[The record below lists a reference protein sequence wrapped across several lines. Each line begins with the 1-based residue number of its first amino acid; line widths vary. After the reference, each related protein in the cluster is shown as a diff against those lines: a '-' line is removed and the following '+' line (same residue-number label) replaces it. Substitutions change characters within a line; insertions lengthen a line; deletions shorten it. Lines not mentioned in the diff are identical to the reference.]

1 MTVKVKILIAL
12 AVIAGIGCCLLVFKL
27 AGEKQSSTSVSNELS
42 QLKIGHQKEFG
53 AKKKDTNLAIISPSK
68 STLAQEYSTTKNLR
82 GFVESGRNRAN
93 EGAYYYI
100 FDALANCE
108 HLAKAEPKYDPKE
121 DSKTYLKRI
130 GVAKFWVTRCQNFID
145 SDLEFAYRKRFD
157 LEAPKK
163 KDFLYE
169 LEHQFFQP
177 EVRTNRQRFRESVK
191 RWLAAKDPLL
201 LEHNGRLIM
210 SIATEVDTLDM
221 WFEGK
226 VYPVSE
232 SANMAQ
238 AWYLVPCAFG
248 YVCDQND
255 FRLASACINQGDCYA
270 DRFDYVRST
279 RPADS
284 PNDYQTIYSYY
295 QRIVAAIQRQDV
307 DAFVKPDG
315 VP

>member
-1 MTVKVKILIAL
+1 MRNFF
-12 AVIAGIGCCLLVFKL
+12 LLLSVGVVVAFVGAYLVLDHLNENSETGAYLPPVLVVPKT
-27 AGEKQSSTSVSNELS
+27 GEHSGLETKKPQTSASIVSS
-42 QLKIGHQKEFG
+42 
-53 AKKKDTNLAIISPSK
+53 SK
-68 STLAQEYSTTKNLR
+68 STIAQEFSTTKNLR
-82 GFVESGRNRAN
+82 SFIETGRDRAK

-100 FDALANCE
+100 FDALKNCE

-121 DSKTYLKRI
+121 DGKIYSKRI
-130 GVAKFWVTRCQNFID
+130 EIAKFWVTRCQNLIET
-145 SDLEFAYRKRFD
+145 DLEFSYRKGFD
-157 LEAPKK
+157 NEAPKK

-169 LEHQFFQP
+169 LEHQFYQP
-177 EVRTNRQRFRESVK
+177 EVRTNRQRFRDSVK

-201 LEHNGRLIM
+201 LESNGQHIM
-210 SIATEVDTLDM
+210 SIATEADTLDM
-221 WFEGK
+221 WFEGRL
-226 VYPVSE
+226 YPASE

-279 RPADS
+279 RPVDS
-284 PNDYQTIYSYY
+284 PNDYQIIYSYY

>member
-1 MTVKVKILIAL
+1 MSVKVKSLLILVVL
-12 AVIAGIGCCLLVFKL
+12 AAVSCCLFVFKL
-27 AGEKQSSTSVSNELS
+27 ANEKRSSANVSNESS
-42 QLKIGHQKEFG
+42 QQKIAHQKEFWT
-53 AKKKDTNLAIISPSK
+53 KKQDANFAIISPSK
-68 STLAQEYSTTKNLR
+68 STLAHEYSTTQNLR
-82 GFVESGRNRAN
+82 GFVESGRNRAH

-100 FDALANCE
+100 FDALKNCE

-121 DSKTYLKRI
+121 DGKIYSKRI
-130 GVAKFWVTRCQNFID
+130 EIAKFWVTRCQNLIET
-145 SDLEFAYRKRFD
+145 DLEFSYRKGFD
-157 LEAPKK
+157 NEAPKK

-169 LEHQFFQP
+169 LEHQFYQP
-177 EVRTNRQRFRESVK
+177 EVRTNRQRFRDSVK

-201 LEHNGRLIM
+201 LESNGQHIM
-210 SIATEVDTLDM
+210 SIATEADTLDM
-221 WFEGK
+221 WFEGRL
-226 VYPVSE
+226 YPASE

-255 FRLASACINQGDCYA
+255 FRLASACINQGFCYK
-270 DRFDYVRST
+270 DRFDFVRST
-279 RPADS
+279 RPVES
-284 PNDYQTIYSYY
+284 PNEYQIIYGYY